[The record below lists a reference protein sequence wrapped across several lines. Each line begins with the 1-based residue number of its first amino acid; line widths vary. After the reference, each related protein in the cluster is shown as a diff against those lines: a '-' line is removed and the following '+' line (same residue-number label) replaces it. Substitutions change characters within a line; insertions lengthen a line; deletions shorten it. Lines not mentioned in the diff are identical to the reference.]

1 MSGIQRGQ
9 RVGRYELVQV
19 LGEGGMGTVWLAHPE
34 EDAGQ
39 LYAVKMVSAEYAA
52 DPRVCGMFVKEA
64 MLAAALDHPNIARL
78 YDVGIHDNSP
88 FFVMEWIDGWSLREV
103 AHAVVDSGERVPPSI
118 ALRLASDLCAGL
130 HAAHE
135 LVGEDGSHLGL
146 VHRDVSPHNVLVT
159 RDGIAKL
166 IDFGVAKARDVAT
179 GAEGSVVGGLKG
191 KVRYMAP
198 EQALEKEVDRRAD
211 LFSVGAVIY
220 QLLTGRVPFEGPNEL
235 AVINALLSTNPVFVP
250 EDLPEPVQWI
260 LRRALARRPE
270 QRFTDAAE
278 MRDAIEHALVDLGAP
293 DTHADVV
300 ACLSWFVPLDEQE
313 EETELRGAVKPTYP
327 AYEEEFNDES
337 STALRSSVS
346 SPLLVSP
353 LAPPPDSVISNPLSR
368 PLTADAIPARQPSL
382 LLGLGDDL
390 LAQRQ
395 PFPVKN
401 EGSLRFVLLGAAF
414 VGLLGIGAALLVHDG
429 PRRTATT
436 RPAAVTTEIDNAQLP
451 AAVPTV
457 LPASVATSATPI
469 TDLGD
474 LDDGAPPTP
483 STKRPRPQK
492 RQATSLPPKNP
503 YDIAGPVK
511 VWK

>member
-1 MSGIQRGQ
+1 MSGITRGQ
-9 RVGRYELVQV
+9 RVGRYELVQI

-34 EDAGQ
+34 EDPGQ

-78 YDVGIHDNSP
+78 YDVGIHDDSP

-135 LVGEDGSHLGL
+135 LIGEDGTHLGL

-159 RDGIAKL
+159 RDGTAKL

-260 LRRALARRPE
+260 LRRALSRKPE
-270 QRFTDAAE
+270 QRFADAAE
-278 MRDAIEHALVDLGAP
+278 MKDAIEHALAELGDP

-313 EETELRGAVKPTYP
+313 EQTALRGAIEPYQD
-327 AYEEEFNDES
+327 AYEEEFADQS
-337 STALRSSVS
+337 STALRPSVP
-346 SPLLVSP
+346 SPLLSP
-353 LAPPPDSVISNPLSR
+353 LAPPVEAAMSSSLSR
-368 PLTADAIPARQPSL
+368 PLTADAIPARQPSML
-382 LLGLGDDL
+382 FGDDV
-390 LAQRQ
+390 LAPRQ

-401 EGSLRFVLLGAAF
+401 EGSLRFVLMGAAF

-429 PRRTATT
+429 PRRTAAT
-436 RPAAVTTEIDNAQLP
+436 RAAVTVTTEIDSAQLP
-451 AAVPTV
+451 APAPTV
-457 LPASVATSATPI
+457 LPASVSPTPNTPI
-469 TDLGD
+469 MDLGD
-474 LDDGAPPTP
+474 LDDRAPKADAP
-483 STKRPRPQK
+483 KRPRPK